1 MGQQQMMT
9 VILVTIV
16 VGLAA
21 AVAMSTFGSQAEQ
34 ANLDAVRVDLQ
45 NMASQMQS
53 YFQKPQQLGGGGNT
67 FTGVTFYNFNFAADT
82 INAAGTMAQNENG
95 IYEIRSISPEE
106 VVVWGYPV
114 MDGTINFSNVAQTQ
128 LTLQGVIT
136 EGNISSEFVS
146 D

>member
-53 YFQKPQQLGGGGNT
+53 YFQKPQQLGGGGNS

-95 IYEIRSISPEE
+95 IYQIQSVSAEE
-106 VVVWGYPV
+106 VVVYGYPV
-114 MDGTINFSNVAQTQ
+114 MDGQVNFSNVTTTP
-128 LTLQGVIT
+128 LTLQAVIS
-136 EGNISSEFVS
+136 EGDISSEFLS
-146 D
+146 Q

>member
-1 MGQQQMMT
+1 MT

-21 AVAMSTFGSQAEQ
+21 VVAMSTFGSQAEQ

-53 YFQKPQQLGGGGNT
+53 YFQKPQQLGGGGNS

-82 INAAGTMAQNENG
+82 VNAAGTMAQNENG
-95 IYEIRSISPEE
+95 IYEIQSVSPEE

-114 MDGTINFSNVAQTQ
+114 MDGTTNFSNVQQTQ
-128 LTLQGVIT
+128 LTLEGVIS
-136 EGNISSEFVS
+136 EGDISSGFVAE
-146 D
+146 